1 MFMRRF
7 LCSPAS
13 PSSVR
18 WVRLVVPPLLA
29 VHEAVRFEP
38 SGGESGMHVLTPAA
52 ERDQA
57 ARELA
62 MRARTTLDDHWAVA
76 AIPDERRALLLER
89 AEAASLLP
97 GDGLGEPIADGLAL
111 LGTAYELA
119 ALSQLEAALHPVPSA
134 ARDLAQAVLA
144 TGAAR
149 AFGCAAALRP
159 PIDDGESAIAWALRL
174 GALALVA
181 RQTDRY
187 VRWWEVRRHV
197 TDAVRTAAGRLE
209 TAPWEPYAR
218 GTLWMAW
225 LGLMGAP
232 VAALPDHAGEE
243 WPMVSAT
250 RTRLAAFRE
259 RRVDHE
265 VPSDG
270 PVLNAAALRARM
282 NEFAIRH
289 LADAT
294 ELLTVAVLRR
304 TLPDVSPE
312 FKLHL
317 SAARSAMAG
326 DHGHDVLL
334 AWLQAAGVTLAGGVT
349 AQLELPGF

>member
-1 MFMRRF
+1 
-7 LCSPAS
+7 
-13 PSSVR
+13 
-18 WVRLVVPPLLA
+18 
-29 VHEAVRFEP
+29 
-38 SGGESGMHVLTPAA
+38 MHVLTPAA
-52 ERDQA
+52 DRDLA
-57 ARELA
+57 ARDLAELA
-62 MRARTTLDDHWAVA
+62 RATLDEHWAVA
-76 AIPDERRALLLER
+76 AIPAERRALLLER
-89 AEAASLLP
+89 ADAAALLP

-119 ALSQLEAALHPVPSA
+119 ALGQLEVALQPVPSA

-144 TGAAR
+144 LGAAR
-149 AFGCAAALRP
+149 AFRCTAALRP
-159 PIDDGESAIAWALRL
+159 PLDDGESAIKWALRL
-174 GALALVA
+174 GALALVS
-181 RQTDRY
+181 RQTESY
-187 VRWWEVRRHV
+187 VRWWEARAHV
-197 TDAVRTAAGRLE
+197 ADVVKRAANRLDAE
-209 TAPWEPYAR
+209 PWEPYAR

-232 VAALPDHAGEE
+232 VAMLPESAADEL
-243 WPMVSAT
+243 PMLSAT
-250 RTRLAAFRE
+250 RNRLAAFRE
-259 RRVDHE
+259 RRAEHE
-265 VPSDG
+265 VPGEG

-282 NEFAIRH
+282 TEFAIRH

-304 TLPDVSPE
+304 TLPDVSAE

-326 DHGHDVLL
+326 DHGQDVLL

>member
-1 MFMRRF
+1 
-7 LCSPAS
+7 
-13 PSSVR
+13 
-18 WVRLVVPPLLA
+18 
-29 VHEAVRFEP
+29 
-38 SGGESGMHVLTPAA
+38 MHVLSPAA
-52 ERDQA
+52 DRDLA
-57 ARELA
+57 ARDLAEL
-62 MRARTTLDDHWAVA
+62 ARTTLDEHWAVA
-76 AIPDERRALLLER
+76 AIPAERRSLLLER
-89 AEAASLLP
+89 AEAAALLP

-119 ALSQLEAALHPVPSA
+119 ALGQLEAALSPTPSA
-134 ARDLAQAVLA
+134 GRDLAQAVLA
-144 TGAAR
+144 VGAAR
-149 AFGCAAALRP
+149 AFRCAAALRP
-159 PIDDGESAIAWALRL
+159 PLDEGESATKWALRL
-174 GALALVA
+174 GALALVS
-181 RQTDRY
+181 RQTESY
-187 VRWWEVRRHV
+187 VRWWESRHHV
-197 TDAVRTAAGRLE
+197 AEVVKRTAQRLDAE
-209 TAPWEPYAR
+209 PWEPYAR

-232 VAALPDHAGEE
+232 VAVLPETVADDL
-243 WPMVSAT
+243 PMLTAT
-250 RTRLAAFRE
+250 RSRLAAFRE
-259 RRVDHE
+259 RRADHD
-265 VPSDG
+265 VPGDG

-304 TLPDVSPE
+304 TLPDVSAE

-326 DHGHDVLL
+326 DHGQDVLL

>member
-1 MFMRRF
+1 MPV
-7 LCSPAS
+7 LSPATD
-13 PSSVR
+13 R
-18 WVRLVVPPLLA
+18 DLAARDLA
-29 VHEAVRFEP
+29 V
-38 SGGESGMHVLTPAA
+38 L
-52 ERDQA
+52 
-57 ARELA
+57 
-62 MRARTTLDDHWAVA
+62 ARTTLDEHWAVA
-76 AIPDERRALLLER
+76 AIPSERRALLLER
-89 AEAASLLP
+89 ADAAALRP

-119 ALSQLEAALHPVPSA
+119 ALGQLDAALQPTPSA

-144 TGAAR
+144 LGAAR
-149 AFGCAAALRP
+149 AFRCSAALRP
-159 PIDDGESAIAWALRL
+159 PIDDGESAIKWALKV
-174 GALALVA
+174 GALALVS
-181 RQTDRY
+181 RQTDAY
-187 VRWWEVRRHV
+187 ERWWEARAHIAETV
-197 TDAVRTAAGRLE
+197 TRAAQRLE
-209 TAPWEPYAR
+209 QEPWEPYAR

-232 VAALPDHAGEE
+232 VAVLPEHAADEL
-243 WPMVSAT
+243 PMLSAT

-259 RRVDHE
+259 RRADHE
-265 VPSDG
+265 LPGDG
-270 PVLNAAALRARM
+270 PVANAAALRARM
-282 NEFAIRH
+282 TEFAIRH

-304 TLPDVSPE
+304 TLPDVSAE

-326 DHGHDVLL
+326 DHGQDMLL

>member
-1 MFMRRF
+1 M
-7 LCSPAS
+7 P
-13 PSSVR
+13 
-18 WVRLVVPPLLA
+18 
-29 VHEAVRFEP
+29 
-38 SGGESGMHVLTPAA
+38 VLTPAA
-52 ERDQA
+52 DRDLA
-57 ARELA
+57 ARDLA
-62 MRARTTLDDHWAVA
+62 TLARTTLDEHWAVA
-76 AIPDERRALLLER
+76 AIPAERRALLLER
-89 AEAASLLP
+89 AEVAALRP

-119 ALSQLEAALHPVPSA
+119 ALGQLDAALQPTPSA
-134 ARDLAQAVLA
+134 ARDLAQAVLGL
-144 TGAAR
+144 GAAR
-149 AFGCAAALRP
+149 AFRCAAALRP
-159 PIDDGESAIAWALRL
+159 PLDDGESAIKWALKL

-181 RQTDRY
+181 RQSDAY
-187 VRWWEVRRHV
+187 ARWWEARAQIADTVKR
-197 TDAVRTAAGRLE
+197 AALRLE
-209 TAPWEPYAR
+209 HEPWEPYAR

-232 VAALPDHAGEE
+232 VTVLPEHAADELPMIA
-243 WPMVSAT
+243 AT

-259 RRVDHE
+259 RRADHE
-265 VPSDG
+265 VPGEG

-282 NEFAIRH
+282 TEFAIRH

-304 TLPDVSPE
+304 TLPDVSAE

-326 DHGHDVLL
+326 DHGQDVLL

>member
-1 MFMRRF
+1 
-7 LCSPAS
+7 
-13 PSSVR
+13 
-18 WVRLVVPPLLA
+18 
-29 VHEAVRFEP
+29 
-38 SGGESGMHVLTPAA
+38 MHVLSPAA
-52 ERDQA
+52 DRDLA
-57 ARELA
+57 ARDLAELA
-62 MRARTTLDDHWAVA
+62 RATLDEHWAVA
-76 AIPDERRALLLER
+76 AIPAERRSLLLER
-89 AEAASLLP
+89 AEAAALLP

-119 ALSQLEAALHPVPSA
+119 ALGQLEAALSPTPSA
-134 ARDLAQAVLA
+134 GRDLAQAVLA
-144 TGAAR
+144 MGAAR
-149 AFGCAAALRP
+149 AFRCAAALRP
-159 PIDDGESAIAWALRL
+159 PLDEGESATKWALRL
-174 GALALVA
+174 GALALVS
-181 RQTDRY
+181 RQTESY
-187 VRWWEVRRHV
+187 VRWWESRHHV
-197 TDAVRTAAGRLE
+197 AEVVKRTAQRLDAE
-209 TAPWEPYAR
+209 PWEPYAR

-232 VAALPDHAGEE
+232 VAVLPETVADDL
-243 WPMVSAT
+243 PMLTAT
-250 RTRLAAFRE
+250 RSRLAAFRE
-259 RRVDHE
+259 RRADHD
-265 VPSDG
+265 VPGDG

-304 TLPDVSPE
+304 TLPDVSAE

-326 DHGHDVLL
+326 DHGQDVLL